1 MIDSQTGGHL
11 WADRYDGSIDNVFEL
26 QDEVSAKVVE
36 ALSVQL
42 TRGEVDS
49 LRRVHTNNLEAYE
62 LFVRARATPY
72 PPVPERIDSALEM
85 FERVIEMD
93 PNFAGGY
100 AGVSFCLC
108 FGGFWAFSDP
118 SDKIAQAYDMAQKAI
133 AADAAFGWS
142 YTALGFALMH
152 RGQWEEAIGA
162 ARDVIRRQPNDADAH
177 AFLGMFLG
185 LVGDHAEGLEAIDQA
200 IRLNPQFIFGPYLNQ
215 RGQTQVISG
224 DYAGGVKTFEINIG
238 RGGPVG
244 PPSISYGSA
253 AYMGCDRVEEANN
266 LAARM
271 RTEFPDFS
279 VEKWNYLTLI
289 SDDSVRQ
296 RFSDLMRAAGIP

>member
-1 MIDSQTGGHL
+1 
-11 WADRYDGSIDNVFEL
+11 
-26 QDEVSAKVVE
+26 
-36 ALSVQL
+36 
-42 TRGEVDS
+42 
-49 LRRVHTNNLEAYE
+49 
-62 LFVRARATPY
+62 
-72 PPVPERIDSALEM
+72 
-85 FERVIEMD
+85 
-93 PNFAGGY
+93 
-100 AGVSFCLC
+100 
-108 FGGFWAFSDP
+108 
-118 SDKIAQAYDMAQKAI
+118 
-133 AADAAFGWS
+133 
-142 YTALGFALMH
+142 
-152 RGQWEEAIGA
+152 
-162 ARDVIRRQPNDADAH
+162 
-177 AFLGMFLG
+177 MFLG